1 VRENLLIGAMLE
13 QSYVSE
19 KAPPPPGVAVAA
31 RRMME
36 DENDEVQYG
45 DRIPYVII
53 RGGPQARLVDRAVS
67 PEELLQNKY
76 TSYHYFCHGRTAN
89 NNIGTC
95 IWTLH
100 ITYPVS

>member
-1 VRENLLIGAMLE
+1 MLE
-13 QSYVSE
+13 QFYVSE

-67 PEELLQNKY
+67 PEELLQDKY
-76 TSYHYFCHGRTAN
+76 ALNRCFYRGRTAKN
-89 NNIGTC
+89 DTDTC
-95 IWTLH
+95 N
-100 ITYPVS
+100 